1 MEQSV
6 TFTSLMLRRLRA
18 DWRALAGV
26 FFGIL
31 AAATLAASAPMYVAA
46 LERLGLDLVL
56 DQLVRP
62 RSNINAFAFN
72 LHLTHERL
80 AETDRALDEAIE
92 AHIEPIY
99 DGRQRY
105 LLTDTYTA
113 QLPRIPAWFFG
124 NVTPGTFSAYYRSL
138 SDIEHHVTFLDGRM
152 AGSEVEGGPSGQ
164 RVEAI
169 VSVTTA
175 NLFELQVGDEVTT
188 APEPGHPVPVTVEIV
203 GIITPTDPNED
214 YWDPHPSLFLDP
226 APFASETPGDDFESQ
241 QHPPIP
247 IFVTQDAMVD
257 ALGTAYPT
265 SLVNSIW
272 IMLVKKDMLKTW
284 DLEEI
289 RRRMDGFED
298 EFARLIPGSEIAA
311 ALNRAVDQFASK
323 IFFSRVPLLL
333 LLTITVVTVL
343 FYVAVIS
350 SHLVQSRSGDTAML
364 RSRGMAPLGMAR
376 LSVYEALAMS
386 ATAVTVAPFAAM
398 AVVALAGLLPYLR
411 DVTDA
416 SLLPARIS
424 PAVLLAALS
433 TGAVALAVIALPSVL
448 GSRGGLLAHKL
459 QSGRPPDA
467 PFFQRYY
474 VDVALVILGGVVY
487 WELRS
492 RGHLISGGLLGEFG
506 VNETLMLAPVLF
518 LLAAALA
525 FMRFF
530 PLVVSFLGGE
540 SRALVHSAA
549 VLAVSSAGGIV
560 LVTGV
565 LGDRPGWATTLAL
578 IISVGFMYWAT
589 TRAQRARYVVGGL
602 LVQAALVYGF
612 ILSEPLDSEDLLYFP
627 SIGLLLLVP
636 AQITAILLSAL
647 RRIAPAWLSMGL
659 RQMARNPYQYTGLVL
674 LIVLVSGVVVLSTT
688 VGGTLERNQE
698 DRIRYRVAT
707 DIRVENIPARVSGT
721 TEAMKN
727 RYERIPGVM
736 NATVALRSDGSA
748 AASSAQVMALESR
761 EFSSVTWYRDDF
773 SELDLGVLMAALR
786 SGTQVERAEIPDF
799 ATAIGLWAKSRDPM
813 PGLTVW
819 VVVEDSRGSVTS
831 IPLGTP
837 GSQEWTLLVAEFP
850 SRLPRPL
857 HLVSVQISEAGVGT
871 SLTPGQILFDDIHAM
886 SNTLRR
892 AEVIEDFE
900 GQRRWFPIVTASLS
914 PERIT
919 TTGREAHTGQRAGVF
934 TFAKEN
940 HFGVRGFYQS
950 PTGGP
955 VPVVVSTALAREGF
969 IAEGEIFVA
978 GVEGR
983 FIPMVVRGTVDYFP
997 TMEPIGGR
1005 FILSDLDALLGHLNI
1020 MGHTPR
1026 TRPNELFITG
1036 APGAESTIEAAVER
1050 EFRYW
1055 GTVHYLDSLLDSASR
1070 DPLTTSG
1077 WNSMVL
1083 LVLVMAV
1090 VTAGLGYLA
1099 YIVAFSRRTR
1109 AQIGSLS
1116 AVGLSR
1122 SQLIGLL
1129 GFEHAVV
1136 IAVGIGIG
1144 GVAGFQM
1151 SRLMVESVSFTETGR
1166 SAVPPFLL
1174 VTDWALMALACAAL
1188 CAVFLAGV
1196 VSLIKRA
1203 SGAEIKT
1210 IARLET
1216 E

>member
-31 AAATLAASAPMYVAA
+31 AAGTLAASAPMYVGA

-92 AHIEPIY
+92 AHIGPIY

-105 LLTDTYTA
+105 LLTEEYAA
-113 QLPRIPAWFFG
+113 QLPRIPPWFFG
-124 NVTPGTFSAYYRSL
+124 NVTPGTFRAYYRSL
-138 SDIEHHVTFLDGRM
+138 SEIEHHVTFVQGSM
-152 AGSEVEGGPSGQ
+152 AGSEVAGGPGGP

-169 VSVTTA
+169 VSETTA
-175 NLFELQVGDEVTT
+175 SLFDLRVGDEVTT
-188 APEPGHPVPVTVEIV
+188 APESGHPVRVTAKIV
-203 GIITPTDPNED
+203 GIVTPTDPNED

-226 APFASETPGDDFESQ
+226 APFASEVPGDDFESQ
-241 QHPPIP
+241 MHPPVP

-257 ALGTAYPT
+257 SLGAAYPT

-284 DLEEI
+284 SLEEI

-298 EFARLIPGSEIAA
+298 EFARRIPGSEIAA
-311 ALNRAVDQFASK
+311 ALNRAINQFAST

-364 RSRGMAPLGMAR
+364 RSRGMAPLEMAR

-386 ATAVTVAPFAAM
+386 AVAVAVAPFAAM
-398 AVVALAGLLPYLR
+398 AVVALAGLLPSLR
-411 DVTDA
+411 DVTDG
-416 SLLPARIS
+416 SLLQARVS
-424 PAVLLAALS
+424 PAVLFAALS
-433 TGAVALAVIALPSVL
+433 TGALAVAVIALPSVL

-459 QSGRPPDA
+459 QSGRPPEA

-474 VDVALVILGGVVY
+474 VDVALVIFGVVVF

-518 LLAAALA
+518 LLAVALA

-540 SRALVHSAA
+540 SRTLVHSVA
-549 VLAVSSAGGIV
+549 VLAVLSAGGIA

-565 LGDRPGWATTLAL
+565 LGDRPGWTTTLAL
-578 IISVGFMYWAT
+578 IVAVGFMYWAT
-589 TRAQRARYVVGGL
+589 TRAERARYKVGGL
-602 LVQAALVYGF
+602 LIQAALVYGF
-612 ILSEPLDSEDLLYFP
+612 IMSEPLDSEDLLYFP
-627 SIGLLLLVP
+627 SIGLLLLAP
-636 AQITAILLSAL
+636 AQIFAILLEAL
-647 RRIAPAWLSMGL
+647 RRVSPAWLSMGL

-688 VGGTLERNQE
+688 VGGTLERNQQ
-698 DRIRYRVAT
+698 DRIRYRVAA
-707 DIRVENIPARVSGT
+707 DIRVENVPARVFGT
-721 TEAMKN
+721 TEAMKR

-748 AASSAQVMALESR
+748 VATSAQVLALESR
-761 EFSSVTWYRDDF
+761 EFPNVTWYREDF
-773 SELDLGVLMAALR
+773 SDVGLSTLMAALR
-786 SGTQVERAEIPDF
+786 TGTQVERAEIPDF
-799 ATAIGLWAKSRDPM
+799 AALIGLWAKSRDPV

-837 GSQEWTLLVAEFP
+837 GSEEWTLLTAELP
-850 SRLPRPL
+850 GRLPRPL
-857 HLVSVQISEAGVGT
+857 HLVSVQISEPGVGT
-871 SLTPGQILFDDIHAM
+871 SLTPGQILFDSIHAM
-886 SNTLRR
+886 SDTLRQV
-892 AEVIEDFE
+892 EVIEDFE

-919 TTGREAHTGQRAGVF
+919 TTGRDAHAGLRAGVF
-934 TFAKEN
+934 TFSKEN
-940 HFGVRGFYQS
+940 HFGMRGFYQS

-955 VPVVVSTALAREGF
+955 VPVVVSTAFAQEAFLR
-969 IAEGEIFVA
+969 EGEIFVA
-978 GVEGR
+978 GLEGR

-997 TMEPIGGR
+997 TMEPVGGR

-1026 TRPNELFITG
+1026 TRPNELFIAG
-1036 APGAESTIEAAVER
+1036 APGAESSVESAVER

-1055 GTVHYLDSLLDSASR
+1055 GTVHYLDSLLESAGR

-1083 LVLVMAV
+1083 LVLAMAV

-1099 YIVAFSRRTR
+1099 YIAAFSRRTR

-1129 GFEHAVV
+1129 GFEHAVIV
-1136 IAVGIGIG
+1136 AVGIGIG
-1144 GVAGFQM
+1144 VVAGLQM

-1174 VTDWALMALACAAL
+1174 ITNWGLMALAYAAL
-1188 CAVFLAGV
+1188 CAVFLTAV
-1196 VSLIKRA
+1196 VSLIRRA
-1203 SGAEIKT
+1203 SRAEIKT

>member
-1 MEQSV
+1 MEPSV
-6 TFTSLMLRRLRA
+6 TFTSLMLRRLRS

-31 AAATLAASAPMYVAA
+31 AAATLAASAPMYVAS
-46 LERLGLDLVL
+46 LERLGLDIVL
-56 DQLVRP
+56 DRLVRP

-80 AETDRALDEAIE
+80 AETDSALDEAIE
-92 AHIEPIY
+92 AHIQPIY

-105 LLTDTYTA
+105 LLTDTYSA
-113 QLPRIPAWFFG
+113 VLPRVPAWFFG

-138 SDIEHHVTFLDGRM
+138 SDIEHHVTFVDGRM
-152 AGSEVEGGPSGQ
+152 AGSEVEGGPGAP
-164 RVEAI
+164 RTEAI
-169 VSVTTA
+169 VSETTA
-175 NLFELQVGDEVTT
+175 DLFDLRVGDEITT
-188 APEPGHPVPVTVEIV
+188 APEPGHPVQVTAEIV
-203 GIITPTDPNED
+203 GIVTPTDPNED

-226 APFASETPGDDFESQ
+226 APFASETPGEGFETQ
-241 QHPPIP
+241 EHPPIP

-257 ALGTAYPT
+257 SLGTAYPT

-272 IMLVKKDMLKTW
+272 IMLVKKEMLKGW

-289 RRRMDGFED
+289 RGRMDGFED
-298 EFARLIPGSEIAA
+298 EFARLIPGSEVAA
-311 ALNRAVDQFASK
+311 ALNRAVNDFATTV
-323 IFFSRVPLLL
+323 FFSRVPLLL

-350 SHLVQSRSGDTAML
+350 SHLVQSRSGDVAML
-364 RSRGMAPLGMAR
+364 RSRGMAPLEMAR
-376 LSVYEALAMS
+376 LSLYEALAMS
-386 ATAVTVAPFAAM
+386 AVAVAAAPFAAM
-398 AVVALAGLLPYLR
+398 AVVALAGLLPYLW
-411 DVTDA
+411 DATDG

-424 PAVLLAALS
+424 PAVLLAALT
-433 TGAVALAVIALPSVL
+433 TGAVAVAVIALPSVL

-474 VDVALVILGGVVY
+474 VDVALVILGGVVF

-518 LLAAALA
+518 LLAVALA

-540 SRALVHSAA
+540 SRALLHSAA
-549 VLAVSSAGGIV
+549 VLAVSSAGAIV

-565 LGDRPGWATTLAL
+565 LGNRPGWATTLAL
-578 IISVGFMYWAT
+578 VVSVGFMYWAT
-589 TRAQRARYVVGGL
+589 TRAEMTRYLVGGL

-612 ILSEPLDSEDLLYFP
+612 IMSEPLDTKDLLYFP

-636 AQITAILLSAL
+636 AQIAAILLAAL

-659 RQMARNPYQYTGLVL
+659 RQMARNPFQYTGLVL
-674 LIVLVSGVVVLSTT
+674 LIVLASGVVALSTT

-698 DRIRYRVAT
+698 DRIRYRVAA
-707 DIRVENIPARVSGT
+707 DIRVENIPARVFRT
-721 TEAMKN
+721 TDAVKN

-748 AASSAQVMALESR
+748 VAASAQVLALESR
-761 EFSSVTWYRDDF
+761 EFPSVTWYRDDF
-773 SELDLGVLMAALR
+773 SDVDLGTLMAALR
-786 SGTQVERAEIPDF
+786 TGTQVERAEIPDF
-799 ATAIGLWAKSRDPM
+799 AAFIGLWAKSKDPM

-837 GSQEWTLLVAEFP
+837 SSEEWTLLTAELP
-850 SRLPRPL
+850 VRLPRPL
-857 HLVSVQISEAGVGT
+857 HLVSVQISEPGVGT
-871 SLTPGQILFDDIHAM
+871 SLTPGQILFDSIHAV
-886 SNTLRR
+886 SATLGQM
-892 AEVIEDFE
+892 EMIEDFE
-900 GQRRWFPIVTASLS
+900 GQRRWFPIVTAALS

-919 TTGREAHTGQRAGVF
+919 TTGRESHAGLRAGVF
-934 TFAKEN
+934 TFSKEN

-955 VPVVVSTALAREGF
+955 VPVVVSTAFARDTF
-969 IAEGEIFVA
+969 LREGEIFVA
-978 GVEGR
+978 GLEGR

-997 TMEPIGGR
+997 TMDPLGGR

-1026 TRPNELFITG
+1026 TRPNELFISG
-1036 APGAESTIEAAVER
+1036 APGAESTIETEVER

-1055 GTVHYLDSLLDSASR
+1055 GTVHYLDSLLESAGR

-1083 LVLVMAV
+1083 LVLAMAV

-1099 YIVAFSRRTR
+1099 YIAAFSKRART
-1109 AQIGSLS
+1109 QIGSLN

-1122 SQLIGLL
+1122 RQLIGLL

-1136 IAVGIGIG
+1136 VAVGLGIG
-1144 GVAGFQM
+1144 VVAGLQM
-1151 SRLMVESVSFTETGR
+1151 SRLMVASVSFTESGQ

-1174 VTDWALMALACAAL
+1174 ITDWGLMAPAYAAL
-1188 CAVFLAGV
+1188 CAVFLAAV
-1196 VSLIKRA
+1196 LSLIKRA

-1210 IARLET
+1210 IARLES

>member
-1 MEQSV
+1 MEPSV
-6 TFTSLMLRRLRA
+6 TFTSLVLRRLRA

-31 AAATLAASAPMYVAA
+31 AAATIAATAPMYVSA

-56 DQLVRP
+56 DRLVRP

-80 AETDRALDEAIE
+80 SETDGALDTAIQ
-92 AHIEPIY
+92 AHIQPIY

-105 LLTDTYTA
+105 LLTDEYA
-113 QLPRIPAWFFG
+113 AVLPRVPGWFFG

-152 AGSEVEGGPSGQ
+152 AGSEVRGGPAAP

-169 VSVTTA
+169 VSIATA
-175 NLFELQVGDEVTT
+175 DLFDLRVGDEVRT
-188 APEPGHPVPVTVEIV
+188 APEPGHPLWVTAEIV
-203 GIITPTDPNED
+203 GIVEPTDPDED

-241 QHPPIP
+241 QHPPVP
-247 IFVTQDAMVD
+247 VFVTQDAMVD
-257 ALGTAYPT
+257 SLGVAYPT

-272 IMLVKKDMLKTW
+272 IMLVKKDALKTW
-284 DLEEI
+284 GLEEV

-311 ALNRAVDQFASK
+311 ALNRAVDQFASR

-364 RSRGMAPLGMAR
+364 RSRGMAPFEMVR

-386 ATAVTVAPFAAM
+386 AAAVVIAPFAAM
-398 AVVALAGLLPYLR
+398 AVVGLAGLLPYLR
-411 DVTDA
+411 DVTGGA
-416 SLLPARIS
+416 LLPASIG
-424 PAVLLAALS
+424 PAALLAALAA
-433 TGAVALAVIALPSVL
+433 GAVAVAVIVVPSVL
-448 GSRGGLLAHKL
+448 GSRGGLLAQKL
-459 QSGRPPDA
+459 RSGRPPGA

-474 VDVALVILGGVVY
+474 VDLALVVLGGVVF

-492 RGHLISGGLLGEFG
+492 RGQLISGGLFGEFG

-518 LLAAALA
+518 LLAVALA

-540 SRALVHSAA
+540 SRALVHFGAA
-549 VLAVSSAGGIV
+549 LAAGSAGAILV
-560 LVTGV
+560 VTG
-565 LGDRPGWATTLAL
+565 LFWGRPGWAATLAFV
-578 IISVGFMYWAT
+578 IAIGFMYWAT
-589 TRAQRARYVVGGL
+589 TRARMARYIVGGL
-602 LVQAALVYGF
+602 VVQAALVYGY
-612 ILSEPLDSEDLLYFP
+612 LTSEPLDAADLLFFP

-636 AQITAILLSAL
+636 AQVAAILLDAL

-659 RQMARNPYQYTGLVL
+659 RQMARNPFQYTGLVL
-674 LIVLVSGVVVLSTT
+674 LIVLASGVVVLSTT

-707 DIRVENIPARVSGT
+707 DIRVENIPARVST
-721 TEAMKN
+721 TVEGMKS
-727 RYERIPGVM
+727 RYEQIPGVM
-736 NATVALRSDGSA
+736 NATVAYRSDGSA
-748 AASSAQVMALESR
+748 AASSAQVLALESR
-761 EFSSVTWYRDDF
+761 EFPNFTWYRDDF
-773 SELDLGVLMAALR
+773 SNLDLGALMAALR
-786 SGTQVERAEIPDF
+786 FGAQVERAGIPDF
-799 ATAIGLWAKSRDPM
+799 ATAIGLWAKTREPM

-819 VVVEDSRGSVTS
+819 VVVEDSRGSITS

-837 GSQEWTLLVAEFP
+837 GSERWTLLSAELP
-850 SRLPRPL
+850 ARLPRPL
-857 HLVSVQISEAGVGT
+857 HLVSVQISEPGVGT
-871 SLTPGQILFDDIHAM
+871 SLTPGQILFDNIHGM
-886 SNTLRR
+886 SSTLRR
-892 AEVIEDFE
+892 VEVIEDFE

-919 TTGREAHTGQRAGVF
+919 TTAREAHSGRRAGVF
-934 TFAKEN
+934 TFTKEN

-955 VPVVVSTALAREGF
+955 VPVVVSTALARDGF
-969 IAEGEIFVA
+969 ISEGEIFVA
-978 GVEGR
+978 GLEGR
-983 FIPMVVRGTVDYFP
+983 FIPMVVRGIVDYFP

-1036 APGAESTIEAAVER
+1036 APGAEAAIESAIER

-1055 GTVHYLDSLLDSASR
+1055 GTVHYLDSLLESASR

-1083 LVLVMAV
+1083 LVLAMAV

-1099 YIVAFSRRTR
+1099 YVAAFSRKTR
-1109 AQIGSLS
+1109 MQIGSLN

-1122 SQLIGLL
+1122 GQLIGLL

-1136 IAVGIGIG
+1136 AAVGIGIG
-1144 GVAGFQM
+1144 TAAGIQM
-1151 SRLMVESVSFTETGR
+1151 SRLMVASVSFTETGQ

-1174 VTDWALMALACAAL
+1174 VTDWALMAPAYAAL
-1188 CAVFLAGV
+1188 CAVFLAAV
-1196 VSLIKRA
+1196 VSLIRRA
-1203 SGAEIKT
+1203 STADT
-1210 IARLET
+1210 RTTARLET
-1216 E
+1216 D

>member
-1 MEQSV
+1 MEPSV

-26 FFGIL
+26 FFGVL
-31 AAATLAASAPMYVAA
+31 AAATLAASAPMYVTA

-80 AETDRALDEAIE
+80 DETDAALDESIQE
-92 AHIEPIY
+92 HIQPIY

-105 LLTDTYTA
+105 LLTDSYSA
-113 QLPRIPAWFFG
+113 VLPRIPAWFFG

-152 AGSEVEGGPSGQ
+152 AGSEVKGSPEAP

-169 VSVTTA
+169 VSETTA
-175 NLFELQVGDEVTT
+175 DMYELRAGDEVTT
-188 APEPGHPVPVTVEIV
+188 ALEPGHPVRVTAEIV
-203 GIITPTDPNED
+203 GIVTPTDPDED

-226 APFASETPGDDFESQ
+226 APFASETPGEGFETQ
-241 QHPPIP
+241 EHPPIP
-247 IFVTQDAMVD
+247 VFVTQDAMVD

-272 IMLVKKDMLKTW
+272 IMLVKKDALKGW
-284 DLEEI
+284 NIDEI
-289 RRRMDGFED
+289 QRRMAGFED
-298 EFARLIPGSEIAA
+298 AFARRIPGSEVAA
-311 ALNRAVDQFASK
+311 ALNRAVDQYASLV
-323 IFFSRVPLLL
+323 FFSRVPLLL

-350 SHLVQSRSGDTAML
+350 SHLVQSRSGDVAML
-364 RSRGMAPLGMAR
+364 SSRGMAALEMTR
-376 LSVYEALAMS
+376 LSLYEAVAMS
-386 ATAVTVAPFAAM
+386 VAAVAAAPFAAM
-398 AVVALAGLLPYLR
+398 ALVSLAGLLPYLWN
-411 DVTDA
+411 VTGGA
-416 SLLPARIS
+416 LLPAKINT
-424 PAVLLAALS
+424 AVLLAALAA
-433 TGAVALAVIALPSVL
+433 GAVAVAVIVLPALL

-474 VDVALVILGGVVY
+474 VDVALVILGGVVF

-492 RGHLISGGLLGEFG
+492 RGHLVSGGLLGEFG

-518 LLAAALA
+518 LLAVALA

-549 VLAVSSAGGIV
+549 LLAVSSAGAIV
-560 LVTGV
+560 LVTGL
-565 LGDRPGWATTLAL
+565 LGDRHGWATTLAL
-578 IISVGFMYWAT
+578 VVSLGFTYWVT
-589 TRAQRARYVVGGL
+589 TRAHRARYLVGGL

-612 ILSEPLDSEDLLYFP
+612 FTSEPLDRGDILYAP

-636 AQITAILLSAL
+636 AQIAAYLLEAV
-647 RRIAPAWLSMGL
+647 RRVAPAWLSMGL
-659 RQMARNPYQYTGLVL
+659 RQMARNPFQYTGLVL
-674 LIVLVSGVVVLSTT
+674 LIVLASGVVVLSTT

-698 DRIRYRVAT
+698 DRIRYRVAA
-707 DIRVENIPARVSGT
+707 DIRVENIPARVFWA
-721 TEAMKN
+721 TEAVKN

-736 NATVALRSDGSA
+736 NATAALRSDGSA
-748 AASSAQVMALESR
+748 AAVSAQVLALESR
-761 EFSSVTWYRDDF
+761 EFPSVTWYRDDF
-773 SELDLGVLMAALR
+773 SDVDLGTLMTALR
-786 SGTQVERAEIPDF
+786 AGTQVERAELPEF
-799 ATAIGLWAKSRDPM
+799 AAFVGLWAKSRDPM

-819 VVVEDSRGSVTS
+819 IVVEDSRGSITS

-837 GSQEWTLLVAEFP
+837 GSEDWTLLTAQLP
-850 SRLPRPL
+850 GRLPRPL
-857 HLVSVQISEAGVGT
+857 HLVSVQISEPGVGT
-871 SLTPGQILFDDIHAM
+871 SLTPGQILFDSIHTT
-886 SNTLRR
+886 SDTLG
-892 AEVIEDFE
+892 EVEMIEDFE

-919 TTGREAHTGQRAGVF
+919 TTGREAHAGRRSGVF
-934 TFAKEN
+934 TFSKEN
-940 HFGVRGFYQS
+940 HFGMRGFYQS

-955 VPVVVSTALAREGF
+955 VPVVVSTPLAREAF
-969 IAEGEIFVA
+969 LAEGDIFVA

-983 FIPMVVRGTVDYFP
+983 FIPMVVRDTVDYFP
-997 TMEPIGGR
+997 TMDPLGGR
-1005 FILSDLDALLGHLNI
+1005 FILSDLDALLGHLNV
-1020 MGHTPR
+1020 MGHMPM
-1026 TRPNELFITG
+1026 TRPNELFIAG
-1036 APGAESTIEAAVER
+1036 VPGAESTIEAEVER

-1055 GTVHYLDSLLDSASR
+1055 GTVHYLDSLLESAGR

-1083 LVLVMAV
+1083 LVLAMAV

-1099 YIVAFSRRTR
+1099 YIVAFSKRTR
-1109 AQIGSLS
+1109 AQIGSLM

-1122 SQLIGLL
+1122 RQLIGLL

-1136 IAVGIGIG
+1136 VAVGIGIG
-1144 GVAGFQM
+1144 VVAGLQM
-1151 SRLMVESVSFTETGR
+1151 SRLMVESVSFTESGQ

-1174 VTDWALMALACAAL
+1174 VTDWSLMAPAYAAL
-1188 CAVFLAGV
+1188 CAVFLASV
-1196 VSLIKRA
+1196 LSLIRRA
-1203 SGAEIKT
+1203 SGAEVKT
-1210 IARLET
+1210 IARLEV

>member
-1 MEQSV
+1 MEPSV
-6 TFTSLMLRRLRA
+6 TFTSLMLRRLRS

-31 AAATLAASAPMYVAA
+31 AAATLAASAPMYVAS
-46 LERLGLDLVL
+46 LERLGLDIVL
-56 DQLVRP
+56 DRLVRP

-80 AETDRALDEAIE
+80 AETDSALDEAIE
-92 AHIEPIY
+92 AHIQPIY

-105 LLTDTYTA
+105 LLTDTYSA
-113 QLPRIPAWFFG
+113 VLPRVPAWFFG

-138 SDIEHHVTFLDGRM
+138 SDIEHHVTFVDGRM
-152 AGSEVEGGPSGQ
+152 AGSEVEGGPGAP
-164 RVEAI
+164 RTEAI
-169 VSVTTA
+169 VSETTA
-175 NLFELQVGDEVTT
+175 DLFDLRVGDEITT
-188 APEPGHPVPVTVEIV
+188 TPEPGHPVQVTAEIV
-203 GIITPTDPNED
+203 GIVTPTDPNED

-226 APFASETPGDDFESQ
+226 APFASETPGEGFETQ
-241 QHPPIP
+241 EHPPIP

-257 ALGTAYPT
+257 SLGTAYPT

-272 IMLVKKDMLKTW
+272 IMLVKKEMLKGW

-289 RRRMDGFED
+289 RGRMDGFED
-298 EFARLIPGSEIAA
+298 EFARLIPGSEVAA
-311 ALNRAVDQFASK
+311 ALNRAVNDFATTV
-323 IFFSRVPLLL
+323 FFSRVPLLL

-350 SHLVQSRSGDTAML
+350 SHLVQSRSGDVAML
-364 RSRGMAPLGMAR
+364 RSRGMAPLEMAR
-376 LSVYEALAMS
+376 LSLYEALAMS
-386 ATAVTVAPFAAM
+386 AVAVAAAPFAAM
-398 AVVALAGLLPYLR
+398 AVVALAGLLPYLW
-411 DVTDA
+411 DATDG

-424 PAVLLAALS
+424 PAVLLAALT
-433 TGAVALAVIALPSVL
+433 TGAVAVAVIALPSVL

-474 VDVALVILGGVVY
+474 VDVALVILGGVVF

-518 LLAAALA
+518 LLAVALA

-540 SRALVHSAA
+540 SRALLHSAA
-549 VLAVSSAGGIV
+549 VLAVSSAGAIV

-565 LGDRPGWATTLAL
+565 LVNRPGWTTTLAL
-578 IISVGFMYWAT
+578 VVSVGFMYWAT
-589 TRAQRARYVVGGL
+589 TRAEMTRYLVGGL

-612 ILSEPLDSEDLLYFP
+612 IMSEPLDSKDLLYFP

-636 AQITAILLSAL
+636 AQIAAILLAAL

-659 RQMARNPYQYTGLVL
+659 RQMARNPFQYTGLVL
-674 LIVLVSGVVVLSTT
+674 LIVLASGVVALSTT

-698 DRIRYRVAT
+698 DRIRYRVAA
-707 DIRVENIPARVSGT
+707 DIRVENIPARVFRT
-721 TEAMKN
+721 TDAVKN

-748 AASSAQVMALESR
+748 VAASAQVLALESR
-761 EFSSVTWYRDDF
+761 EFPSITWYRDDF
-773 SELDLGVLMAALR
+773 SDVDLGTLMAALR
-786 SGTQVERAEIPDF
+786 TGTQVERAEIPDF
-799 ATAIGLWAKSRDPM
+799 AAFIGLWAKSKDPM

-837 GSQEWTLLVAEFP
+837 SSEEWTLLTSELP
-850 SRLPRPL
+850 GRLPRPL
-857 HLVSVQISEAGVGT
+857 HLVSVQISEPGVGT
-871 SLTPGQILFDDIHAM
+871 SLTPGQILFDSIHAV
-886 SNTLRR
+886 SATLGQM
-892 AEVIEDFE
+892 EMIEDFE
-900 GQRRWFPIVTASLS
+900 GQRRWFPIVTAALS

-919 TTGREAHTGQRAGVF
+919 TTGRESHAGLRAGVF
-934 TFAKEN
+934 TFSKEN

-955 VPVVVSTALAREGF
+955 VPVVVSTAFARDTF
-969 IAEGEIFVA
+969 LREGEIFVA
-978 GVEGR
+978 GLEGR

-997 TMEPIGGR
+997 TMDPLGGR

-1026 TRPNELFITG
+1026 TRPNELFISG
-1036 APGAESTIEAAVER
+1036 APGAESTIEAEVER

-1055 GTVHYLDSLLDSASR
+1055 GTVHYLDSLLESAGR

-1083 LVLVMAV
+1083 LVLAMAV

-1099 YIVAFSRRTR
+1099 YIAAFSKRART
-1109 AQIGSLS
+1109 QIGSLN

-1122 SQLIGLL
+1122 RQLIGLL
-1129 GFEHAVV
+1129 SFEHAVV
-1136 IAVGIGIG
+1136 VAVGLGIG
-1144 GVAGFQM
+1144 VVAGLQM
-1151 SRLMVESVSFTETGR
+1151 SRLMVASVSFTESGQ

-1174 VTDWALMALACAAL
+1174 ITDWGLMAPAYAAL
-1188 CAVFLAGV
+1188 CAVFLAAV
-1196 VSLIKRA
+1196 LSLIKRA

-1210 IARLET
+1210 IARLES

>member
-1 MEQSV
+1 MEPSV
-6 TFTSLMLRRLRA
+6 TFTSLMLRRLRS

-31 AAATLAASAPMYVAA
+31 AAATLAASAPMYVAS
-46 LERLGLDLVL
+46 LERLGLDIVL
-56 DQLVRP
+56 DRLVRP

-80 AETDRALDEAIE
+80 AETDSALDEAIE
-92 AHIEPIY
+92 AHIQPIY

-105 LLTDTYTA
+105 LLTDTYSA
-113 QLPRIPAWFFG
+113 VLPRVPAWFFG

-138 SDIEHHVTFLDGRM
+138 SDIEHHVTFVDGRM
-152 AGSEVEGGPSGQ
+152 AGSEVEGGPGAP
-164 RVEAI
+164 RTEAI
-169 VSVTTA
+169 VSETTA
-175 NLFELQVGDEVTT
+175 DLFDLRVGDEITT
-188 APEPGHPVPVTVEIV
+188 APEPGHPVQVTAEIV
-203 GIITPTDPNED
+203 GIVTPTDPNED

-226 APFASETPGDDFESQ
+226 APFASETPGEGFETQ
-241 QHPPIP
+241 EHPPIP

-257 ALGTAYPT
+257 SLGTAYPT

-272 IMLVKKDMLKTW
+272 IMLVKKEMLKGW

-289 RRRMDGFED
+289 RGRMDGFED
-298 EFARLIPGSEIAA
+298 EFARLIPGSEVAA
-311 ALNRAVDQFASK
+311 ALNRAVNDFATTV
-323 IFFSRVPLLL
+323 FFSRVPLLL

-350 SHLVQSRSGDTAML
+350 SHLVQSRSGDVAML
-364 RSRGMAPLGMAR
+364 RSRGMAPLEMAR
-376 LSVYEALAMS
+376 LSLYEALAMS
-386 ATAVTVAPFAAM
+386 AVAVAAAPFAAM
-398 AVVALAGLLPYLR
+398 AVVALAGLLPYLW
-411 DVTDA
+411 DATDG

-424 PAVLLAALS
+424 PAVLLAALT
-433 TGAVALAVIALPSVL
+433 TGAVAVAVIALPSVL

-474 VDVALVILGGVVY
+474 VDVALVILGGVVF

-518 LLAAALA
+518 LLAVALA

-540 SRALVHSAA
+540 SRALLHSAA
-549 VLAVSSAGGIV
+549 VLAVSSAGAIV

-565 LGDRPGWATTLAL
+565 LGNRPGWTTTLAL
-578 IISVGFMYWAT
+578 VVSVGFMYWAT
-589 TRAQRARYVVGGL
+589 TRAEMTRYLVGGL

-612 ILSEPLDSEDLLYFP
+612 IMSEPLDTKDLLYFP

-636 AQITAILLSAL
+636 AQIAAILLAAL

-659 RQMARNPYQYTGLVL
+659 RQMARNPFQYTGLVL
-674 LIVLVSGVVVLSTT
+674 LIVLASGVVALSTT

-698 DRIRYRVAT
+698 DRIRYRVAA
-707 DIRVENIPARVSGT
+707 DIRVENIPARVFRT
-721 TEAMKN
+721 TDAVKN

-748 AASSAQVMALESR
+748 VAASAQVLALESR
-761 EFSSVTWYRDDF
+761 EFPSVTWYRDDF
-773 SELDLGVLMAALR
+773 SDVDLGTLMAALR
-786 SGTQVERAEIPDF
+786 TGTQVERAEIPDF
-799 ATAIGLWAKSRDPM
+799 AAFIGLWAKSKDPM

-837 GSQEWTLLVAEFP
+837 SSEEWTLLTAELP
-850 SRLPRPL
+850 VRLPRPL
-857 HLVSVQISEAGVGT
+857 HLVSVQISEPGVGT
-871 SLTPGQILFDDIHAM
+871 SLTPGQILFDSIHAV
-886 SNTLRR
+886 SATLGQM
-892 AEVIEDFE
+892 EMIEDFE
-900 GQRRWFPIVTASLS
+900 GQRRWFPIVTAALS

-919 TTGREAHTGQRAGVF
+919 TTGRESHAGLRAGVF
-934 TFAKEN
+934 TFSKEN

-955 VPVVVSTALAREGF
+955 VPVVVSTAFARDTF
-969 IAEGEIFVA
+969 LREGEIFVA
-978 GVEGR
+978 GLEGR

-997 TMEPIGGR
+997 TMDPLGGR

-1026 TRPNELFITG
+1026 TRPNELFISG
-1036 APGAESTIEAAVER
+1036 APGAESTIETEVER

-1055 GTVHYLDSLLDSASR
+1055 GTVHYLDSLLESAGR

-1083 LVLVMAV
+1083 LVLAMAV

-1099 YIVAFSRRTR
+1099 YIAAFSKRART
-1109 AQIGSLS
+1109 QIGSLN

-1122 SQLIGLL
+1122 RQLIGLL

-1136 IAVGIGIG
+1136 VAVGLGIG
-1144 GVAGFQM
+1144 VAAGLQM
-1151 SRLMVESVSFTETGR
+1151 SRLMVASVSFTESGQ

-1174 VTDWALMALACAAL
+1174 ITDWGLMAPAYAAL
-1188 CAVFLAGV
+1188 CAVFLAAV
-1196 VSLIKRA
+1196 LSLIKRA

-1210 IARLET
+1210 IARLES

>member
-1 MEQSV
+1 MEPSV
-6 TFTSLMLRRLRA
+6 TFTSLMLRRLRS

-46 LERLGLDLVL
+46 LERLGLDIVL

-80 AETDRALDEAIE
+80 AETDSALDEAIE
-92 AHIEPIY
+92 AHIQPIY

-105 LLTDTYTA
+105 LLTDTYSA
-113 QLPRIPAWFFG
+113 VLPRVPAWFFG

-138 SDIEHHVTFLDGRM
+138 SDIEHHVTFVDGRM
-152 AGSEVEGGPSGQ
+152 AGSEVEGGPGAP
-164 RVEAI
+164 RTDAI
-169 VSVTTA
+169 VSATTA
-175 NLFELQVGDEVTT
+175 DLFDLRVGDEITT
-188 APEPGHPVPVTVEIV
+188 APEPGHPVQVTAEIV
-203 GIITPTDPNED
+203 GIVTPTDPNED

-226 APFASETPGDDFESQ
+226 APFASETPGEGFETQ
-241 QHPPIP
+241 EHPPIP

-257 ALGTAYPT
+257 SLGTAYPT

-272 IMLVKKDMLKTW
+272 IMLVKKEMLKGW

-289 RRRMDGFED
+289 RGRMDGFED
-298 EFARLIPGSEIAA
+298 EFARLIPGSEVAA
-311 ALNRAVDQFASK
+311 ALNRAVNDFATTV
-323 IFFSRVPLLL
+323 FFSRVPLLL

-350 SHLVQSRSGDTAML
+350 SHLVQSRSGDVAML
-364 RSRGMAPLGMAR
+364 RSRGMAPLEMAR
-376 LSVYEALAMS
+376 LSLYEALAMS
-386 ATAVTVAPFAAM
+386 AVAVAAAPFAAM
-398 AVVALAGLLPYLR
+398 AVVALAGLLPYLW
-411 DVTDA
+411 DATDG

-424 PAVLLAALS
+424 PAVLLAALT
-433 TGAVALAVIALPSVL
+433 TGAVAVAVIALPSVL

-474 VDVALVILGGVVY
+474 VDVALVILGGVVF

-518 LLAAALA
+518 LLAVALA

-540 SRALVHSAA
+540 SRALLHAAA
-549 VLAVSSAGGIV
+549 VLAVSSAGAIV
-560 LVTGV
+560 LVTGG
-565 LGDRPGWATTLAL
+565 LGNRPGWATTLAL
-578 IISVGFMYWAT
+578 VVSVGFMYWAT
-589 TRAQRARYVVGGL
+589 TRAEMTRYLVGGL

-612 ILSEPLDSEDLLYFP
+612 IMSEPLDSKDLLYFP

-636 AQITAILLSAL
+636 AQIAAILLAAL

-659 RQMARNPYQYTGLVL
+659 RQMARNPFQYTGLVL
-674 LIVLVSGVVVLSTT
+674 LIVLASGVVALSTT
-688 VGGTLERNQE
+688 VGVTLERNQE
-698 DRIRYRVAT
+698 DRIRYRVAA
-707 DIRVENIPARVSGT
+707 DIRVENIPARVFRT
-721 TEAMKN
+721 TDAVKN

-748 AASSAQVMALESR
+748 VAASAQVLALESR
-761 EFSSVTWYRDDF
+761 EFPSITWYRDDF
-773 SELDLGVLMAALR
+773 SDVDLGTLMAALR
-786 SGTQVERAEIPDF
+786 TGTQVERAEIPDF
-799 ATAIGLWAKSRDPM
+799 AAFIGLWAKSKDPM

-837 GSQEWTLLVAEFP
+837 SSEEWTLLTAELP
-850 SRLPRPL
+850 DRLPRPL
-857 HLVSVQISEAGVGT
+857 HLVSVQISEPGVGT
-871 SLTPGQILFDDIHAM
+871 SLTPGQILFDSIHAV
-886 SNTLRR
+886 SATLGQM
-892 AEVIEDFE
+892 EMIEDFE
-900 GQRRWFPIVTASLS
+900 GQRRWFPIVTAALS

-919 TTGREAHTGQRAGVF
+919 TTGRESHAGLRAGVF
-934 TFAKEN
+934 TFSKEN

-955 VPVVVSTALAREGF
+955 VPVVVSTAFARDTF
-969 IAEGEIFVA
+969 LREGEIFVA
-978 GVEGR
+978 GLEGR

-997 TMEPIGGR
+997 TMDPLGGR

-1026 TRPNELFITG
+1026 TRPNELFISG
-1036 APGAESTIEAAVER
+1036 APGAESTIETEVER

-1055 GTVHYLDSLLDSASR
+1055 GTVHYLDSLLESAGR

-1083 LVLVMAV
+1083 LVLAMAV

-1099 YIVAFSRRTR
+1099 YIAAFSKRART
-1109 AQIGSLS
+1109 QIGSLN

-1122 SQLIGLL
+1122 RQLIGLL
-1129 GFEHAVV
+1129 SFEHAVV
-1136 IAVGIGIG
+1136 VAVGLGIG
-1144 GVAGFQM
+1144 VVAGLQM
-1151 SRLMVESVSFTETGR
+1151 SRLMVASVSFTESGQ

-1174 VTDWALMALACAAL
+1174 ITDWASWHPPTPPYAL
-1188 CAVFLAGV
+1188 C
-1196 VSLIKRA
+1196 SL
-1203 SGAEIKT
+1203 
-1210 IARLET
+1210 RLSFR
-1216 E
+1216 

>member
-1 MEQSV
+1 MEPSV
-6 TFTSLMLRRLRA
+6 TFNSLVFRRLRA

-26 FFGIL
+26 FLGIL
-31 AAATLAASAPMYVAA
+31 AAATIAATAPMYVSA
-46 LERLGLDLVL
+46 LERLGLNLVL

-80 AETDRALDEAIE
+80 AETDGALDTAID
-92 AHIEPIY
+92 AHIQPIY

-105 LLTDTYTA
+105 LLTDTYSA
-113 QLPRIPAWFFG
+113 VLPRVPPWFFG

-152 AGSEVEGGPSGQ
+152 ADSEVEGGPGAP

-169 VSVTTA
+169 VSATTA
-175 NLFELQVGDEVTT
+175 DLFELRVGDEVPT
-188 APEPGHPVPVTVEIV
+188 APEPGYPVWVTAEIV
-203 GIITPTDPNED
+203 GIVVPTDPDEG

-226 APFASETPGDDFESQ
+226 APFESEAPGDDFESQ
-241 QHPPIP
+241 QHPPAP
-247 IFVTQDAMVD
+247 LFVTQDAMVD
-257 ALGTAYPT
+257 SLGAAYPT

-272 IMLVKKDMLKTW
+272 IMLVDKDALKTW
-284 DLEEI
+284 GLQEV
-289 RRRMDGFED
+289 RTRMDAFED
-298 EFARLIPGSEIAA
+298 QFARLIPGSEVAA

-323 IFFSRVPLLL
+323 VFFSRVPLLL

-364 RSRGMAPLGMAR
+364 RSRGMAPLEMVR

-386 ATAVTVAPFAAM
+386 AVAVVVAPFAAL
-398 AVVALAGLLPYLR
+398 AVVALAALLPYLR
-411 DVTDA
+411 DVTDGA
-416 SLLPARIS
+416 LLPASIS
-424 PAVLLAALS
+424 LASLVAALS
-433 TGAVALAVIALPSVL
+433 AGALAVAVIVLPSVL
-448 GSRGGLLAHKL
+448 GSRGGLLAQKL

-474 VDVALVILGGVVY
+474 VDVALVVLGGVVF

-492 RGHLISGGLLGEFG
+492 RGHLISGGLFGEFG
-506 VNETLMLAPVLF
+506 INETLMLAPVLF
-518 LLAAALA
+518 LLAVALA
-525 FMRFF
+525 FMRLF

-540 SRALVHSAA
+540 SRALVHSAVA
-549 VLAVSSAGGIV
+549 LAVGSAGAILV
-560 LVTGV
+560 VTGIFW
-565 LGDRPGWATTLAL
+565 DRPGWAATLA
-578 IISVGFMYWAT
+578 IVISIGFMYWAT
-589 TRAQRARYVVGGL
+589 TRARMARYIVGGL

-612 ILSEPLDSEDLLYFP
+612 VMSEPLDAGDLLFSP

-636 AQITAILLSAL
+636 AQVAAILLDGL
-647 RRIAPAWLSMGL
+647 RRISPAWLSMGL
-659 RQMARNPYQYTGLVL
+659 RQMARNPFQYTGLVL
-674 LIVLVSGVVVLSTT
+674 LIVLASGVVVLSTT

-707 DIRVENIPARVSGT
+707 DIRVENIPARVSAT
-721 TEAMKN
+721 TGAMKD

-748 AASSAQVMALESR
+748 AASSAQVLALESR
-761 EFSSVTWYRDDF
+761 EFPSVTWYRDDF
-773 SELDLGVLMAALR
+773 SDLDLGGLMAALR
-786 SGTQVERAEIPDF
+786 SGNQVERAEVPEF
-799 ATAIGLWAKSRDPM
+799 ATVIGLWAKSKEPM

-837 GSQEWTLLVAEFP
+837 GSEQWTLLSAELP
-850 SRLPRPL
+850 ARLPRPL
-857 HLVSVQISEAGVGT
+857 NLVSVQISEPGVGT
-871 SLTPGQILFDDIHAM
+871 SLTPGQILFDNIHGM
-886 SNTLRR
+886 SPSLRR

-919 TTGREAHTGQRAGVF
+919 TTGREAHAGRRAGVF

-969 IAEGEIFVA
+969 ISEGEIFVA
-978 GVEGR
+978 GLEGR
-983 FIPMVVRGTVDYFP
+983 FIPMVVRGIVDYFP

-1005 FILSDLDALLGHLNI
+1005 FILADLDALLGHLNI

-1055 GTVHYLDSLLDSASR
+1055 GTVHYLDSLLESAGR

-1083 LVLVMAV
+1083 LVLATAV

-1099 YIVAFSRRTR
+1099 YIAAFSRRTR
-1109 AQIGSLS
+1109 NQIGSLN

-1122 SQLIGLL
+1122 GQLIGLL
-1129 GFEHAVV
+1129 GFEHSV
-1136 IAVGIGIG
+1136 IAIVGIGLG
-1144 GVAGFQM
+1144 AVAGMQM
-1151 SRLMVESVSFTETGR
+1151 SRLMVASVSFTESGH

-1174 VTDWALMALACAAL
+1174 VTDWALMAPAYVAL
-1188 CAVFLAGV
+1188 CAVFLAAV
-1196 VSLIKRA
+1196 VSLIGRA

-1210 IARLET
+1210 MARLEV

>member
-1 MEQSV
+1 MEPSG
-6 TFTSLMLRRLRA
+6 TFTSLVFRRLRA
-18 DWRALAGV
+18 DWRPLAGV
-26 FFGIL
+26 FFGIV
-31 AAATLAASAPMYVAA
+31 AAATLAASAPMYVSA

-72 LHLTHERL
+72 IHLTHERL
-80 AETDRALDEAIE
+80 AETDGALDEAIE
-92 AHIEPIY
+92 AHIEPIF

-105 LLTDTYTA
+105 LLTDTFTA
-113 QLPRIPAWFFG
+113 ILPRIPTWFFG
-124 NVTPGTFSAYYRSL
+124 NVTPGTFSAYYRAL
-138 SDIEHHVTFLDGRM
+138 SDIEHHVTFVDGRM
-152 AGSEVEGGPSGQ
+152 AGAEVEVGPSAY

-169 VSVTTA
+169 VSATTA
-175 NLFELQVGDEVTT
+175 DLFELRVGDEVTT
-188 APEPGHPVPVTVEIV
+188 TPEPGHPVRVIAEIV
-203 GIITPTDPNED
+203 GIVVPTDPNED

-241 QHPPIP
+241 QHPPAP

-257 ALGTAYPT
+257 ALGAAYPT

-272 IMLVKKDMLKTW
+272 IILVKKDVLKTW

-289 RRRMDGFED
+289 RGRMDAFED

-311 ALNRAVDQFASK
+311 ALNRSMDQFASK

-350 SHLVQSRSGDTAML
+350 AHLVQSRSGDTAML
-364 RSRGMAPLGMAR
+364 RSRGMTPLGMVR
-376 LSVYEALAMS
+376 LSVYETLVMS
-386 ATAVTVAPFAAM
+386 AAAVIAAPFAAL
-398 AVVALAGLLPYLR
+398 AVVALAGLLPYLW
-411 DVTDA
+411 DVTDGG
-416 SLLPARIS
+416 LLPARIS
-424 PAVLLAALS
+424 PPVLLAALS
-433 TGAVALAVIALPSVL
+433 TGAVAIAVIMLPSVL

-459 QSGRPPDA
+459 QSGRPPDM

-492 RGHLISGGLLGEFG
+492 RGHLISGGLFGEFG

-518 LLAAALA
+518 LLAVALA

-549 VLAVSSAGGIV
+549 VLAVSSAGGIA

-589 TRAQRARYVVGGL
+589 TRAERARYVVGGL

-612 ILSEPLDSEDLLYFP
+612 IMSEPLDTKDLLYFP

-636 AQITAILLSAL
+636 VQVTALLLEAL
-647 RRIAPAWLSMGL
+647 RRLSPAWLSMVL
-659 RQMARNPYQYTGLVL
+659 RQMARNPFQYTGLVL
-674 LIVLVSGVVVLSTT
+674 LIVLASGVVVLSTT
-688 VGGTLERNQE
+688 VGGTLERNKE
-698 DRIRYRVAT
+698 DRIRYRVAA
-707 DIRVENIPARVSGT
+707 DIRVEDIPARVSGT

-727 RYERIPGVM
+727 RYERLPGVL

-748 AASSAQVMALESR
+748 VAVSAQVLALESR

-773 SELDLGVLMAALR
+773 SDTDLGILMAALR

-799 ATAIGLWAKSRDPM
+799 AALIGLWAKSRDPM

-837 GSQEWTLLVAEFP
+837 SSEEWTLLTAELP
-850 SRLPRPL
+850 GRLPRPL
-857 HLVSVQISEAGVGT
+857 HLVSVQISEPGVGT
-871 SLTPGQILFDDIHAM
+871 SLTPGQVLFDNIHGM
-886 SNTLRR
+886 SNTFRR
-892 AEVIEDFE
+892 VGVIEDFE

-919 TTGREAHTGQRAGVF
+919 TTGRDAHTGRRAGVF
-934 TFAKEN
+934 TFSKEN
-940 HFGVRGFYQS
+940 YFGVRGFYQS

-955 VPVVVSTALAREGF
+955 VPVVVSAAFARETF
-969 IAEGEIFVA
+969 LTKGEIFVA
-978 GVEGR
+978 GLEGR

-1005 FILSDLDALLGHLNI
+1005 FILSDLDALLGHLNV

-1026 TRPNELFITG
+1026 TGPNELFITQ
-1036 APGAESTIEAAVER
+1036 APGAQTAVKDAVNR

-1055 GTVHYLDSLLDSASR
+1055 GNVHHRDSLLEDASR

-1083 LVLVMAV
+1083 LVLAMAV
-1090 VTAGLGYLA
+1090 LTAGLGYLA
-1099 YIVAFSRRTR
+1099 YIAAFSNRTR
-1109 AQIGSLS
+1109 MQIGSLN

-1122 SQLIGLL
+1122 GQLIGLL

-1136 IAVGIGIG
+1136 VAVGIGLG
-1144 GVAGFQM
+1144 SVAGLQM
-1151 SRLMVESVSFTETGR
+1151 SRLMVASVSFTETGQ

-1174 VTDWALMALACAAL
+1174 VTDWGLMAPAYAAL
-1188 CAVFLAGV
+1188 CAVFLAAV
-1196 VSLIKRA
+1196 VSLIRRA

-1210 IARLET
+1210 IARIEAD
-1216 E
+1216 

>member
-1 MEQSV
+1 MEPSV
-6 TFTSLMLRRLRA
+6 TFTSLMLRRLRS

-46 LERLGLDLVL
+46 LERLGLDIVL

-80 AETDRALDEAIE
+80 AETDSALDEAIE
-92 AHIEPIY
+92 AHIQPIY

-105 LLTDTYTA
+105 LLTDTYSA
-113 QLPRIPAWFFG
+113 VLPRVPAWFFG

-138 SDIEHHVTFLDGRM
+138 SDIEHHVTFVDGRM
-152 AGSEVEGGPSGQ
+152 AGSEVEGGPGAP
-164 RVEAI
+164 RTEAI
-169 VSVTTA
+169 VSETTA
-175 NLFELQVGDEVTT
+175 DLFDLRVGDEITT
-188 APEPGHPVPVTVEIV
+188 APEPGHPVQVTAEIV
-203 GIITPTDPNED
+203 GIVTPTDPNED

-226 APFASETPGDDFESQ
+226 APFASETPGEGFETQ
-241 QHPPIP
+241 EHPPIP

-257 ALGTAYPT
+257 SLGTAYPT

-272 IMLVKKDMLKTW
+272 IMLVKKEMLKGW

-289 RRRMDGFED
+289 RGRMDGFED
-298 EFARLIPGSEIAA
+298 EFARLIPGSEVAA
-311 ALNRAVDQFASK
+311 ALNRAVNDFATTV
-323 IFFSRVPLLL
+323 FFSRVPLLL

-350 SHLVQSRSGDTAML
+350 SHLVQSRSGDVAML
-364 RSRGMAPLGMAR
+364 RSRGMAPLEMAR
-376 LSVYEALAMS
+376 LSLYEALAMS
-386 ATAVTVAPFAAM
+386 AVAVAAAPFAAM
-398 AVVALAGLLPYLR
+398 AVVALAGLLPYLW
-411 DVTDA
+411 DATDG

-424 PAVLLAALS
+424 PAVLLAALT
-433 TGAVALAVIALPSVL
+433 TGAVAVAVIALPSVL

-474 VDVALVILGGVVY
+474 VDVALVILGGVVF

-518 LLAAALA
+518 LLAVALA

-540 SRALVHSAA
+540 SRALLHSAA
-549 VLAVSSAGGIV
+549 VLAVSSAGAIV

-565 LGDRPGWATTLAL
+565 LGNRPGWATTLAL
-578 IISVGFMYWAT
+578 VVSVGFMYWAT
-589 TRAQRARYVVGGL
+589 TRAEMTRYLVGGL

-612 ILSEPLDSEDLLYFP
+612 IMSEPLDTKDLLYFP

-636 AQITAILLSAL
+636 AQIAAILLAAL

-659 RQMARNPYQYTGLVL
+659 RQMARNPFQYTGLVL
-674 LIVLVSGVVVLSTT
+674 LIVLASGVVALSTT

-698 DRIRYRVAT
+698 DRIRYRVAA
-707 DIRVENIPARVSGT
+707 DIRVENIPARVFRT
-721 TEAMKN
+721 TDAVKN

-748 AASSAQVMALESR
+748 VAASAQVLALESR
-761 EFSSVTWYRDDF
+761 EFPSVTWYRDDF
-773 SELDLGVLMAALR
+773 SDVDLGTLMAALR
-786 SGTQVERAEIPDF
+786 TGTQVERAEIPDF
-799 ATAIGLWAKSRDPM
+799 AAFIGLWAKSKDPM

-837 GSQEWTLLVAEFP
+837 SSEEWTLLTAELP
-850 SRLPRPL
+850 VRLPRPL
-857 HLVSVQISEAGVGT
+857 HLVSVQISEPGVGT
-871 SLTPGQILFDDIHAM
+871 SLTPGQILFDSIHAV
-886 SNTLRR
+886 SATLGQM
-892 AEVIEDFE
+892 EMIEDFE
-900 GQRRWFPIVTASLS
+900 GQRRWFPIVTAALS

-919 TTGREAHTGQRAGVF
+919 TTGRESHAGLRAGVF
-934 TFAKEN
+934 TFSKEN

-955 VPVVVSTALAREGF
+955 VPVVVSTAFARDTF
-969 IAEGEIFVA
+969 LREGEIFVA
-978 GVEGR
+978 GLEGR

-997 TMEPIGGR
+997 TMDPLGGR

-1026 TRPNELFITG
+1026 TRPNELFISG
-1036 APGAESTIEAAVER
+1036 APGAESTIETEVER

-1055 GTVHYLDSLLDSASR
+1055 GTVHYLDSLLESAGR

-1083 LVLVMAV
+1083 LVLAMAV

-1099 YIVAFSRRTR
+1099 YIAAFSKRART
-1109 AQIGSLS
+1109 QIGSLN

-1122 SQLIGLL
+1122 RQLIGLL

-1136 IAVGIGIG
+1136 VAVGLGIG
-1144 GVAGFQM
+1144 VAAGLQM
-1151 SRLMVESVSFTETGR
+1151 SRLMVASVSFTESGQ

-1174 VTDWALMALACAAL
+1174 ITDWGLMAPAYAAL
-1188 CAVFLAGV
+1188 CAVFLAAV
-1196 VSLIKRA
+1196 LSLIKRA

-1210 IARLET
+1210 IARLES

>member
-1 MEQSV
+1 MEPSV
-6 TFTSLMLRRLRA
+6 TFTSLVLRRLRA
-18 DWRALAGV
+18 DRRALAGV

-31 AAATLAASAPMYVAA
+31 AAATLAASAPMYVSA

-56 DQLVRP
+56 DRLVRP

-80 AETDRALDEAIE
+80 AETDGALDQAIQ
-92 AHIEPIY
+92 AHVEPIY

-105 LLTDTYTA
+105 LLTEEYA
-113 QLPRIPAWFFG
+113 AVLPRVPGWFFG
-124 NVTPGTFSAYYRSL
+124 NVTPGTFSAYYRAL
-138 SDIEHHVTFLDGRM
+138 SDIEHHVTFVDGRM
-152 AGSEVEGGPSGQ
+152 AGSQVGGGPGAP

-169 VSVTTA
+169 VSEATA
-175 NLFELQVGDEVTT
+175 DLFELRVGDEVAT
-188 APEPGHPVPVTVEIV
+188 APPGHPVSVTAEIV
-203 GIITPTDPNED
+203 GIVVPTDPDED

-226 APFASETPGDDFESQ
+226 APFASEAPGDDFESQ
-241 QHPPIP
+241 LHPPAP
-247 IFVTQDAMVD
+247 LFVTQDAMVD
-257 ALGTAYPT
+257 SLGAAYPT

-272 IMLVKKDMLKTW
+272 IMLVKKDALKAW
-284 DLEEI
+284 GLEEI
-289 RRRMDGFED
+289 RRRMDAFED

-311 ALNRAVDQFASK
+311 ALNRAVDQFADR

-343 FYVAVIS
+343 FYVAVVA

-364 RSRGMAPLGMAR
+364 RSRGMPPLGMAR

-386 ATAVTVAPFAAM
+386 AVAVAVAPFAAM

-411 DVTDA
+411 DVTGG
-416 SLLPARIS
+416 SPLPASIS
-424 PAVLLAALS
+424 PAVLLAALA
-433 TGAVALAVIALPSVL
+433 TGAVAVAVIVLPSVL

-474 VDVALVILGGVVY
+474 VDVALVVLGGVVF

-492 RGHLISGGLLGEFG
+492 RGHLVSGGLLGEFG
-506 VNETLMLAPVLF
+506 VSETLMLAPVLF
-518 LLAAALA
+518 LLAVALV

-540 SRALVHSAA
+540 SRALVHALAA
-549 VLAVSSAGGIV
+549 LAVSSAGAIV
-560 LVTGV
+560 LVTGI

-578 IISVGFMYWAT
+578 VAAVGFMYWAT
-589 TRAQRARYVVGGL
+589 SRARMARYVIGGL
-602 LVQAALVYGF
+602 AVQAILVYGF
-612 ILSEPLDSEDLLYFP
+612 VTSEPLDVGDLLYLP
-627 SIGLLLLVP
+627 SIGLLALVP
-636 AQITAILLSAL
+636 AQVAAVLLAAL

-659 RQMARNPYQYTGLVL
+659 RQMARNPFQYTGLVL
-674 LIVLVSGVVVLSTT
+674 LIVLASGVVVLSTT

-698 DRIRYRVAT
+698 DRIRYRVAA
-707 DIRVENIPARVSGT
+707 DVRVENIPARASGT
-721 TEAMKN
+721 TETMKS

-748 AASSAQVMALESR
+748 VAVSAQVLALESR
-761 EFSSVTWYRDDF
+761 EFPSVTWYRDDF
-773 SELDLGVLMAALR
+773 SDTDLGTLMAALR
-786 SGTQVERAEIPDF
+786 SGSQVERAEIPDF
-799 ATAIGLWAKSRDPM
+799 AAFVGLWAKSRDPM

-819 VVVEDSRGSVTS
+819 MVVEDSRGSVTS

-837 GSQEWTLLVAEFP
+837 GSERWTLLTAELP
-850 SRLPRPL
+850 ARLPRPL
-857 HLVSVQISEAGVGT
+857 HLVSVQISEPGVGT
-871 SLTPGQILFDDIHAM
+871 SLTPGQILFDNIHAG

-892 AEVIEDFE
+892 VEVLEDFE
-900 GQRRWFPIVTASLS
+900 GQRGWFPIVTAALS

-919 TTGREAHTGQRAGVF
+919 TTAREAHSGRRAGVF
-934 TFAKEN
+934 TFSKEN
-940 HFGVRGFYQS
+940 HFGMRGFYRS

-955 VPVVVSTALAREGF
+955 VPVVVSAAFAREAFLG
-969 IAEGEIFVA
+969 EGEIFVA
-978 GVEGR
+978 GLEGR

-997 TMEPIGGR
+997 TMDPIGGR

-1026 TRPNELFITG
+1026 TRPNELFIAG
-1036 APGAESTIEAAVER
+1036 APGAQTAVSTAVAR

-1055 GTVHYLDSLLDSASR
+1055 GTVHYLDSLLESASR

-1083 LVLVMAV
+1083 LVLAMAV
-1090 VTAGLGYLA
+1090 LTAGLGYLA
-1099 YIVAFSRRTR
+1099 YVAAFSRRTR
-1109 AQIGSLS
+1109 MQIGSLN

-1122 SQLIGLL
+1122 GQLIGLL

-1136 IAVGIGIG
+1136 AAVGIGIG
-1144 GVAGFQM
+1144 AVAGIQM
-1151 SRLMVESVSFTETGR
+1151 SRLMVASVSFTETGQ

-1174 VTDWALMALACAAL
+1174 ITDWVLMAPAYVAL
-1188 CAVFLAGV
+1188 CAVFLAAV
-1196 VSLIKRA
+1196 VSLIRRA
-1203 SGAEIKT
+1203 SEAEVRT
-1210 IARLET
+1210 IARLESD
-1216 E
+1216 